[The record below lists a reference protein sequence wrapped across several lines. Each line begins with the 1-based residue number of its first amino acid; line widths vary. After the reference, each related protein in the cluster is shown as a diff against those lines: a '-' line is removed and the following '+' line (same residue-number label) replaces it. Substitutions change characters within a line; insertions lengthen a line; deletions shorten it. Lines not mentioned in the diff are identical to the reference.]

1 MALLA
6 LLTTAVVA
14 VQCPFGYPPEQAC
27 PESSPKC
34 ALFTDADSDGF
45 CDNPGPRTPPVDTP
59 PDTVPEVEIA
69 LPADTLQQEVLPD
82 TAGPEPFVEPFDTL
96 AGTPPDTLPASAA
109 DTTSPEP
116 ADTLPEPA
124 GCPLGYTES
133 QACPS
138 SSPTCALFSDLDADS
153 LCDNPA
159 PDPDT
164 TAAPR
169 DTVQAVR
176 SSSNGCPRGLPPEAA
191 CPNDF
196 QLCPHWFD
204 RLPAGTCLNPERGRI
219 RTWAVLAAT
228 AVLLAIATFMSRTIR
243 GGRRVRRRARTTRLM
258 ILITSLVVLGF
269 VVQGCFCPLGV
280 FQYLFGGREALA
292 FLGLAGLLV
301 LLLPVVHA
309 LFFGRVYCGWVCPMG
324 ALQELLHRL
333 DILHAPHP
341 PAHLGRI
348 LLVLRTLV
356 FALFIALLALAWS
369 GTVEAAWP
377 ALFCTV
383 DPFHSVFSLF
393 MASSLAAGIG
403 ILVVSLLWGR
413 FFCRY
418 LCFYGFVLGI
428 ACRVGLWTH
437 LRRLCGRGRGS
448 CSLPPDSGE
457 GSGSCGTETD

>member
-1 MALLA
+1 VALLA

-34 ALFTDADSDGF
+34 ALYTDADSDGY
-45 CDNPGPRTPPVDTP
+45 CDNPGPRTPPADTP
-59 PDTVPEVEIA
+59 PDTVPEVGIV
-69 LPADTLQQEVLPD
+69 LPADTVQQEIQPD
-82 TAGPEPFVEPFDTL
+82 TTGPDPVRDPVDTI
-96 AGTPPDTLPASAA
+96 AETAPDTLLASPSDTASPA
-109 DTTSPEP
+109 P
-116 ADTLPEPA
+116 ADTLPEFS

-133 QACPS
+133 QACS
-138 SSPTCALFSDLDADS
+138 ASSPSCALFSDPDSDS

-159 PDPDT
+159 PGPDT
-164 TAAPR
+164 TAAAR
-169 DTVQAVR
+169 DSFPAVT
-176 SSSNGCPRGLPPEAA
+176 STSNGCPRDLPPVAA
-191 CPNDF
+191 CPGDF

-204 RLPAGTCLNPERGRI
+204 RLPSGACLNPERGRI
-219 RTWAVLAAT
+219 RAWAVLLVT
-228 AVLLAIATFMSRTIR
+228 AVLLAAATFLSRTMR
-243 GGRRVRRRARTTRLM
+243 GGPKVRRRARTTRLM
-258 ILITSLVVLGF
+258 VLITSLIVLGF

-292 FLGLAGLLV
+292 FLGIAGLLV

-324 ALQELLHRL
+324 ALQELAHRL

-341 PAHLGRI
+341 PGHLGRT
-348 LLVLRTLV
+348 LLVLRAVV
-356 FALFIALLALAWS
+356 FAAFIALLALAWS
-369 GTVEAAWP
+369 GAVEAAWP
-377 ALFCTV
+377 ALFCSV

-393 MASSLAAGIG
+393 MAGSLAAGIG

-418 LCFYGFVLGI
+418 LCFYGFMLGI
-428 ACRVGLWTH
+428 ACRLGLWSH

-448 CSLPPDSGE
+448 CALPPDSGE
-457 GSGSCGTETD
+457 YSGSCGTGTD